1 MLTFSK
7 KVLMLPLF
15 VCLLL
20 LFPFSCNRSPPVKA
34 ARRTSDNR
42 KLHRLGHKPY
52 LLYMQ
57 HHVADAIPLYV
68 QAAEKANSLGDY
80 EMVAKFLINAGGC
93 QLIIFRYQ
101 EALTTMERARRA
113 AERTGDVDFI
123 ATSNA
128 NIASL
133 YMQMSNTTGATQ
145 AGERALAVLRE
156 GHPQY
161 ARLILALG
169 QVKAEQ
175 HDLEHA
181 EPLLQRA
188 IDGAY
193 RTKDPDTAAWAWDYL
208 GYRYTLEHRLP
219 EAERALTESLRLR
232 KMFKLPDLGS
242 SFYHMA
248 ALRSEQ
254 NRPREATALLDA
266 AVEEIVHPGNVTPS
280 WNIYFARGQLLA
292 KSGDATGAWK
302 SLEKAVALARDWRTE
317 VVANDANRTS
327 AEAALSELYS
337 LYIDVGNRYAAAKGL
352 NLSRETFQAAEE
364 NRATSLR
371 ALAERETGWHTKL
384 PVRYWET
391 LALLQEGERSLM
403 QQDTPEKRKQIAQL
417 RAVLDELEAASG
429 VPTISA
435 TEPAG
440 LATQKKLDGNTVLFS
455 FQLGD
460 KASWVWTVTK
470 QDIAV
475 FPLPS
480 REQLRSEIHEF
491 QDCVRRGASCAEQR
505 GASLY
510 GILFGKLPERF
521 TAPERWLFSLDQELF
536 SLPMSALVMR
546 YSGGKPVY
554 LGAVHAIQATPG
566 ALMYAASRRRPAFE
580 GPLLGVGDP
589 IYNRAD
595 SRWSAGTQNAGI
607 GFVSEN
613 EPLGVGK
620 GPSFHFARLWG
631 TAEEVRAVSQTW
643 GHPGGAVLTG
653 AEASRERLW
662 SELDKHPTIIHFAT
676 HILEANDQLHT
687 GWIALSMAE
696 NGTPEFLSPADISAR
711 RLAGGLVILNGCSSG
726 MGEIRPA
733 SGLMGLTRAWIAA
746 GASDVLATR
755 WPGPDEDGHFFV
767 HFYRSLKE
775 FPEKGPS
782 FALLAASRKSI
793 QEGGWRAK
801 PQFWASYFL
810 TGTD

>member
-1 MLTFSK
+1 
-7 KVLMLPLF
+7 MLPLF
-15 VCLLL
+15 VCVLL
-20 LFPFSCNRSPPVKA
+20 LFPFSCNRSPPEKL

-42 KLHRLGHKPY
+42 KLHRFAHRPF
-52 LLYMQ
+52 LLYSQ
-57 HHVADAIPLYV
+57 HHVADAIPLYLE
-68 QAAEKANSLGDY
+68 AAKKANALGDY
-80 EMVAKFLINAGGC
+80 EMVAKYLINAGGC
-93 QLIIFRYQ
+93 QLLIFRYQ
-101 EALTTMERARRA
+101 DALSTMERARRA
-113 AERTGDVDFI
+113 AERTGDGDFI
-123 ATSNA
+123 ATANA

-161 ARLILALG
+161 ARLVLTLG

-175 HDLEHA
+175 HDLANA
-181 EPLLQRA
+181 EPLLRRA

-219 EAERALTESLRLR
+219 EADRALTESLRLR
-232 KMFKLPDLGS
+232 KMFNLPDLGS
-242 SFYHMA
+242 SYYHLA
-248 ALRSEQ
+248 NLRSEQ
-254 NRPREATALLDA
+254 NRAREATAMLDS
-266 AVEEIVHPGNVTPS
+266 AVEEIRNPGNVTPS
-280 WNIYFARGQLLA
+280 WNIYFARGRLLA
-292 KSGDATGAWK
+292 KSGDAAGAWM
-302 SLEKAVALARDWRTE
+302 SLERAVALARDWRTE

-327 AEAALSELYS
+327 AEAALSELYA
-337 LYIDVGNRYAAAKGL
+337 LYIDVGNRYAASTGL
-352 NLSRETFQAAEE
+352 NLSRATFQAAEE

-391 LALLQEGERSLM
+391 LALLQEGERSVM
-403 QQDTPEKRKQIAQL
+403 QEDSVAKRKDIAEL
-417 RAVLDELEAASG
+417 RSVLDELEAASG

-440 LATQKKLDGNTVLFS
+440 VATQKKLDENTVLMS
-455 FQLGD
+455 FQLEE

-470 QDIAV
+470 HDIAV

-480 REQLRSEIHEF
+480 RDALKTEIHEF
-491 QDCVRRGASCAEQR
+491 QDCVRRGAPCAEQR
-505 GASLY
+505 GAALY
-510 GILFGKLPERF
+510 SVLFGKLPEQF
-521 TAPERWLFSLDQELF
+521 TSPERWLFSLDQELF
-536 SLPMSALVMR
+536 SLPISALVMR
-546 YSGGKPVY
+546 FLNGKPVY
-554 LGAVHAIQATPG
+554 LGAVHALQATPG
-566 ALMYAASRRRPAFE
+566 ALMYAASKRRPAFK

-595 SRWSAGTQNAGI
+595 SRWSAGGQNTGI

-613 EPLGVGK
+613 TQLAVGT

-631 TAEEVRAVSQTW
+631 TGEEVRTVSQTW
-643 GHPGGAVLTG
+643 GQPGGAVLTG
-653 AEASRERLW
+653 AAASRERLW
-662 SELDKHPTIIHFAT
+662 SELDKKPAIIHFAT
-676 HILEANDQLHT
+676 HILESNGQLHT
-687 GWIALSMAE
+687 GWIALSMGE
-696 NGTPEFLSPADISAR
+696 NGTPEFISPADISAR
-711 RLAGGLVILNGCSSG
+711 HLVGGLVILNGCSSG

-767 HFYRSLKE
+767 HFYKSLKD

-782 FALLAASRKSI
+782 FALLAACRKSI

>member
-1 MLTFSK
+1 
-7 KVLMLPLF
+7 MLPLL

-20 LFPFSCNRSPPVKA
+20 LLPFSCKRSPQIKV
-34 ARRTSDNR
+34 ARRVSDNR
-42 KLHRLGHKPY
+42 KLHRFGHKPY
-52 LLYMQ
+52 LLYSQ
-57 HHVADAIPLYV
+57 HHVADAIPLYL
-68 QAAEKANSLGDY
+68 QAASKANALGDN
-80 EMVAKFLINAGGC
+80 EMVAKYLINAGGC
-93 QLIIFRYQ
+93 QLLVFRYQ
-101 EALTTMERARRA
+101 DALSTMERARRA
-113 AERTGDVDFI
+113 AERTGDNDFI
-123 ATSNA
+123 ATANA

-161 ARLILALG
+161 ARLVLALA
-169 QVKAEQ
+169 QVMAEQ
-175 HDLEHA
+175 HDLEKA
-181 EPLLQRA
+181 EPLLRSA

-193 RTKDPDTAAWAWDYL
+193 RTEDPDTAARAWDYL

-219 EAERALTESLRLR
+219 EADSALTESFRLR
-232 KMFKLPDLGS
+232 KMFKLSDLGS
-242 SFYHMA
+242 SFYHLA
-248 ALRSEQ
+248 SLRSEQ
-254 NRPREATALLDA
+254 NRPREATALLDSA
-266 AVEEIVHPGNVTPS
+266 IEEIRNPGNVTPS
-280 WNIYFARGQLLA
+280 WNIYFERGRLLA
-292 KSGDATGAWK
+292 KSGDPAGAWM

-327 AEAALSELYS
+327 AEAALSDLYS
-337 LYIDVGNRYAAAKGL
+337 LYIDVGNRYAAATGL
-352 NLSRETFQAAEE
+352 NLARETFQAAEE

-391 LALLQEGERSLM
+391 LSLLQEGERSVM
-403 QQDTPEKRKQIAQL
+403 QQDSLAKRKNIAQL

-435 TEPAG
+435 VEPAG
-440 LATQKKLDGNTVLFS
+440 VSTQKKLDQNTVLLS
-455 FQLGD
+455 FQLGE

-470 QDIAV
+470 HDIAV
-475 FPLPS
+475 FPLPP
-480 REQLRSEIHEF
+480 RDALKSEIHDF

-505 GASLY
+505 GAALY
-510 GILFGKLPERF
+510 NVLFGKLPERF

-536 SLPMSALVMR
+536 SLPMSALVVR
-546 YSGGKPVY
+546 FSNGKPVY

-566 ALMYAASRRRPAFE
+566 ALMYAASNRRPAFK
-580 GPLLGVGDP
+580 GPLLGIGDP
-589 IYNRAD
+589 VYNRAD
-595 SRWSAGTQNAGI
+595 PRWSAAGQNSGI

-613 EPLGVGK
+613 DQLGAGTAN
-620 GPSFHFARLWG
+620 SFHFARLWG
-631 TAEEVRAVSQTW
+631 TAEEVRAVAQTW
-643 GHPGGAVLTG
+643 AQTGSTVLTG
-653 AEASRERLW
+653 ASASRERLW
-662 SELDKHPTIIHFAT
+662 SELDKKPAIIHFAT

-687 GWIALSMAE
+687 GWIALSMGE

-767 HFYRSLKE
+767 NFYRSLKD

-782 FALLAASRKSI
+782 FALLSACRKSI